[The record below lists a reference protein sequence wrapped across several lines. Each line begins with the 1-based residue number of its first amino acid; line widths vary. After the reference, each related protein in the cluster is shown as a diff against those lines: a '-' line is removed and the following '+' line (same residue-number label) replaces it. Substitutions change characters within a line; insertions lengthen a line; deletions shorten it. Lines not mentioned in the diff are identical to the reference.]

1 VLVDPIDDRPHQP
14 DSEHWIEQ
22 WQFDFW
28 STDHDLGG
36 WIHFAH
42 NPTTRQGWYV
52 AALVGVDRQMVL
64 VVDPELRITDLSPY
78 LEFRAEGIWAQHVCE
93 TPLRHWTIG
102 LEAFGVTLDDPAD
115 ALGNQWGKR
124 TGVGLDVEW
133 ESNSDPQKT
142 GDGFTQECVV
152 TGEVLIDQE
161 TIDLNTKG
169 RRCRRWGRA
178 LEETENEPGSLAVP
192 IQVGQYVLEIELD
205 QLLGQWQG
213 RLRT

>member
-1 VLVDPIDDRPHQP
+1 MR
-14 DSEHWIEQ
+14 
-22 WQFDFW
+22 
-28 STDHDLGG
+28 
-36 WIHFAH
+36 
-42 NPTTRQGWYV
+42 RGWYV
-52 AALVGVDRQMVL
+52 AALVGVDRPMVL

-115 ALGNQWGKR
+115 AVGNQWGKR

-142 GDGFTQECVV
+142 GGGFTQKCVV
-152 TGEVLIDQE
+152 TGEVLIDEE
-161 TIDLNTKG
+161 TIDMNTTG
-169 RRCRRWGRA
+169 SRCRRWGRPP
-178 LEETENEPGSLAVP
+178 EKSENEPGLLAVP
-192 IQVGQYVLEIELD
+192 IQVGEYVLEIELD
-205 QLLGQWQG
+205 HSLGQWQG

>member
-1 VLVDPIDDRPHQP
+1 
-14 DSEHWIEQ
+14 
-22 WQFDFW
+22 
-28 STDHDLGG
+28 
-36 WIHFAH
+36 
-42 NPTTRQGWYV
+42 
-52 AALVGVDRQMVL
+52 MVL

-93 TPLRHWTIG
+93 TPLQHWTIG

-142 GDGFTQECVV
+142 GDGFTQKCVV
-152 TGEVLIDQE
+152 TGEVLIDEE
-161 TIDLNTKG
+161 TIDLNTTG
-169 RRCRRWGRA
+169 SRYRRWGSA
-178 LEETENEPGSLAVP
+178 PEQSENEPGPLAVP
-192 IQVGQYVLEIELD
+192 IQVGEYVLEIELD
-205 QLLGQWQG
+205 HVLGEWQG